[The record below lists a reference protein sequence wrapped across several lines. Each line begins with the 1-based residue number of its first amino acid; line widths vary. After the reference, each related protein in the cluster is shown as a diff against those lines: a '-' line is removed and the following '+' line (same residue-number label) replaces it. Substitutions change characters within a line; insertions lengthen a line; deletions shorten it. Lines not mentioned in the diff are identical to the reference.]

1 MHYQRLV
8 NPMKLSTRKLIAS
21 LGAAAL
27 LSTVAVV
34 TIPAANAAAPTC
46 ATVADVE
53 TCSGTLANGAAYV
66 FKIPGNFKGTMFFWE
81 HGFRP
86 TYPGVSAVP
95 TGIEEI
101 TPGNSVTG
109 KDITK
114 EMLKAGYGVA
124 AYDGTVKGMRG
135 WNNTYRV
142 EMLKEVIDTAV
153 AKYGKKIQ
161 KKVVYGS
168 SQAGSIITP
177 FVEKYPTY
185 ADSVGILAGT
195 TPSIADSIQSACDI
209 FYILSVFADPTI
221 KGCAAFG
228 TKGVPGHMASVGELL
243 KVVALLKTW
252 GANLGAPGLEYPAA
266 LKGSPIPQRSAL
278 LLTGLLTGVPTKS
291 SHMDG
296 ISTSAVVAEHSINA
310 TVAILENLG
319 EAVATGVLAGQ
330 SLSEITG
337 PGFYDNTKTDWAS
350 LLDEGDAGRYNLGLS
365 GDEAINGMLAVLKG
379 APRVTGNAD
388 AIAKFKA
395 LDKSSFT
402 SKHPTITLSNEADRL
417 VFAGNS
423 ARYVDRKREV
433 YEKALAAW
441 EKTKKG
447 AKPIWNTLALYA
459 MTPETYTKFTATGA
473 PDLTAAP
480 AVSGVGHQT
489 FSTKQMKAWVDML
502 AVAAKSGKVPTASY
516 VEYIATKVPYL
527 NGDTEY
533 RPNDLKYNFGY

>member
-1 MHYQRLV
+1 
-8 NPMKLSTRKLIAS
+8 MKLTTRKSIAS

-27 LSTVAVV
+27 VATLAVV
-34 TIPAANAAAPTC
+34 SVPAASAAPTC
-46 ATVADVE
+46 ATVAKVE
-53 TCSGTLANGAAYV
+53 TCTGTLANGAGYV
-66 FKIPGNFKGTMFFWE
+66 FKMPTNFRGTMFFWE
-81 HGFRP
+81 HGFRT
-86 TYPGVSAVP
+86 TYPVPGVAAVP
-95 TGIEEI
+95 KGVEEI

-109 KDITK
+109 QDITK
-114 EMLKAGYGVA
+114 EMLHAGYAVA
-124 AYDGTVKGMRG
+124 AYDGTVKGLRG

-142 EMLKEVIDTAV
+142 EMLKEVIDTAM
-153 AKYGKKIQ
+153 AKYGTKIQ

-195 TPSIADSIQSACDI
+195 TPSIADSLQSACDI
-209 FYILSVFADPTI
+209 FYLLSIFADPTI

-228 TKGVPGHMASVGELL
+228 TKGIPGHQASVGELL
-243 KVVALLKTW
+243 KVVSLLTTW
-252 GANLGAPGLEYPAA
+252 GGNLGAPGLQYPAA
-266 LKGSPIPQRSAL
+266 LKGSSIPQRSAL

-296 ISTSAVVAEHSINA
+296 VSTSALIPEGSINA

-319 EAVATGVLAGQ
+319 EAIATGTLAGQ
-330 SLSEITG
+330 SISEITG
-337 PGFYDNTKTDWAS
+337 PGFYDNTKTDWAA

-365 GDEAINGMLAVLKG
+365 GDEAISAMLAVLAG

-395 LDKSSFT
+395 LDKSSFN

-423 ARYVDRKREV
+423 ARYVDRKRAS
-433 YEKALAAW
+433 YEKDLAAW
-441 EKTKKG
+441 NKTGKG

-473 PDLTAAP
+473 PDLKAAP
-480 AVSGVGHQT
+480 AASGVGHQT
-489 FSTKQMKAWVDML
+489 FSKKQMKAWVDML
-502 AVAAKSGKVPTASY
+502 AISARTGKVPTAKY
-516 VEYIATKVPYL
+516 IEYLATKVPYL

-533 RPNDLKYNFGY
+533 RPADLKYNFGS

>member
-1 MHYQRLV
+1 
-8 NPMKLSTRKLIAS
+8 MKLSTRKLVAS
-21 LGAAAL
+21 LGAAVLVSSIA
-27 LSTVAVV
+27 VAVV
-34 TIPAANAAAPTC
+34 PAANAAAPTC
-46 ATVADVE
+46 TTVADVE
-53 TCSGTLANGAAYV
+53 TCNGTLANGAAYI
-66 FKIPGNFKGTMFFWE
+66 FKMPAKFGGTMFFWE
-81 HGFRP
+81 HGFRT
-86 TYPGVSAVP
+86 TYPVPGVAAVP
-95 TGIEEI
+95 KGIEEI
-101 TPGNSVTG
+101 TPANQTTG

-114 EMLKAGYGVA
+114 EMLKAGYAVA

-142 EMLKEVIDTAV
+142 EMLKEVIDAAI
-153 AKYGKKIQ
+153 AKYGTKIQ
-161 KKVVYGS
+161 RKVVYGS

-195 TPSIADSIQSACDI
+195 TPSIADSMQSACDI
-209 FYILSVFADPTI
+209 FYLLSIFADPTI

-228 TKGVPGHMASVGELL
+228 TKGVPGHMASVAELG
-243 KVVALLKTW
+243 KAGALLTAWSK
-252 GANLGAPGLEYPAA
+252 NLGAPGLEYPAA

-278 LLTGLLTGVPTKS
+278 LLIGLLTGVPTKS
-291 SHMDG
+291 AHMDAV
-296 ISTSAVVAEHSINA
+296 STSAVIPEGSINA
-310 TVAILENLG
+310 TVAVLENLG
-319 EAVATGVLAGQ
+319 EALATGTLAGQ
-330 SLSEITG
+330 SISEITG

-365 GDEAINGMLAVLKG
+365 GDDAINGMLAVLKG
-379 APRVTGNAD
+379 APRVTGSAD

-433 YEKALAAW
+433 YEKEVKAW
-441 EKTKKG
+441 KVFKKG
-447 AKPIWNTLALYA
+447 PKPVWNTLALYA
-459 MTPETYTKFTATGA
+459 MTPETYTKFTAAGL

-480 AVSGVGHQT
+480 AASGVGHQT

-502 AVAAKSGKVPTASY
+502 AVAAKSGKVPTSSY

-533 RPNDLKYNFGY
+533 RPADLKYNFGY

>member
-1 MHYQRLV
+1 
-8 NPMKLSTRKLIAS
+8 MKLSTRKLIAS

-46 ATVADVE
+46 TTAADVE
-53 TCSGTLANGAAYV
+53 TCKGTLANGAAYIFQV
-66 FKIPGNFKGTMFFWE
+66 PGNFRGTMFFWE

-95 TGIEEI
+95 TGIEEV
-101 TPGNSVTG
+101 TPTNSVTG
-109 KDITK
+109 KNITK
-114 EMLKAGYGVA
+114 EMLNAGYAVA

-153 AKYGKKIQ
+153 TKYGKKIQ

-185 ADSVGILAGT
+185 ADSVGILAGL
-195 TPSIADSIQSACDI
+195 TPSAADSIQSMCDI
-209 FYILSVFADPTI
+209 FYLLSVFADPTI

-243 KVVALLKTW
+243 KVVALLTTW
-252 GANLGAPGLEYPAA
+252 SGNLGAPGLEYPAA
-266 LKGSPIPQRSAL
+266 LKAAGIPQRSAL
-278 LLTGLLTGVPTKS
+278 LLIGLLTGVPTKS
-291 SHMDG
+291 AHMDG
-296 ISTSAVVAEHSINA
+296 ISTSAVVLEHSINA
-310 TVAILENLG
+310 TVAVLENMG
-319 EAVATGVLAGQ
+319 EAVATGTLAGQ
-330 SLSEITG
+330 SISEITG
-337 PGFYDNTKTDWAS
+337 PGFYDNTKTDWAAM
-350 LLDEGDAGRYNLGLS
+350 LDEGDAGRYNLGLS

-402 SKHPTITLSNEADRL
+402 SKHPTILLSNEADRL
-417 VFAGNS
+417 VFASNS

-433 YEKALAAW
+433 YEKALATW
-441 EKTKKG
+441 EKTMSG
-447 AKPIWNTLALYA
+447 RKPIWNTVALYA

-473 PDLTAAP
+473 PDLKAAP

-502 AVAAKSGKVPTASY
+502 AVAAKLGKVPTAKY